1 MKMKNRKV
9 TIFVLVI
16 MLFFEW
22 HEFRTERVDVSQRV
36 HELTTRFRVVTP
48 GSSASLPGN
57 NDRHARISLQSGVT
71 E

>member
-1 MKMKNRKV
+1 MKNRKV

-36 HELTTRFRVVTP
+36 HELTTRFCVITP
-48 GSSASLPGN
+48 RLFASLPRN
-57 NDRHARISLQSGVT
+57 NDRHARISLSLGVT

>member
-1 MKMKNRKV
+1 MKNQKV
-9 TIFVLVI
+9 AIFVLVI

-22 HEFRTERVDVSQRV
+22 HEFRPERVDVSQRV

-48 GSSASLPGN
+48 RSFASLPRN
-57 NDRHARISLQSGVT
+57 NDRHARVSRFHQ